1 MTRQSSYYDLFG
13 VSRSATANEIRA
25 AYVALMKKYHP
36 DAAGAGDAVAD
47 QRVALLNR
55 CYSVLKDP
63 LKRAEYDAKLALK
76 SREIH
81 AVSRFQEQKV
91 VQSPGPLHSR
101 WAVLLLVFAAAAAV
115 IAAQFGNQWQTD
127 IGSSAASLFGWS
139 PMDQP
144 TAVMRPVP
152 SSDIDRALKLATA
165 VSADRAVA
173 ISMDCFDAARSQ
185 QNTDSAQLCVIFDD
199 AFLYWSNNGSTDTLP
214 LYFRDEVTR
223 MRHLNALAV
232 STDRAERR
240 LDELRD
246 ITFHRLLAQ
255 LAPSQDP
262 KPEPK
267 SVTAPP
273 KGHGES

>member
-81 AVSRFQEQKV
+81 GLVRQHEMTI
-91 VQSPGPLHSR
+91 VQSPKTSLPR
-101 WAVLLLVFAAAAAV
+101 WTMVLLVVAAAAAV
-115 IAAQFGNQWQTD
+115 IAAQFDHQWQGD

-152 SSDIDRALKLATA
+152 SSDIDRALRLATA
-165 VSADRAVA
+165 VSADRAAA
-173 ISMDCFDAARSQ
+173 ISTDCFDAARSQ
-185 QNTDSAQLCVIFDD
+185 ANADSAQLCIIFDD
-199 AFLYWSNNGSTDTLP
+199 AFLYWSNNGSSDTLP

-267 SVTAPP
+267 SATAPP
-273 KGHGES
+273 KAHDKS

>member
-81 AVSRFQEQKV
+81 AVSRSQEQKV

-152 SSDIDRALKLATA
+152 SSEVDRALRLATA
-165 VSADRAVA
+165 VSADQAA
-173 ISMDCFDAARSQ
+173 ITADRLELKTIQVTGKTNMASDIAANKLQ
-185 QNTDSAQLCVIFDD
+185 IA
-199 AFLYWSNNGSTDTLP
+199 TDTTNLK
-214 LYFRDEVTR
+214 
-223 MRHLNALAV
+223 NAIQKLA
-232 STDRAERR
+232 SDRRAG
-240 LDELRD
+240 L
-246 ITFHRLLAQ
+246 
-255 LAPSQDP
+255 
-262 KPEPK
+262 
-267 SVTAPP
+267 
-273 KGHGES
+273 